1 MALKE
6 LEVFDKDCP
15 YRCSKGILFHPRSHQ
30 ESVCPHCSKLRK
42 DVVYST
48 DISKDKES
56 VETLL
61 GLQERVVGKAEYSFE
76 ALFREGLDKFESAS
90 LNSVKSDLDK
100 LVSDLSLG
108 DLPKYSMLFN
118 LGSRVF
124 EENFTNPLLVRAYL
138 AGLKVAPLLTVH
150 TIAKLR
156 RSVESQDYAT
166 EDLMEKYT
174 MFLEAD
180 ICVVVLDEGITKSGI
195 DLVQGFV
202 YARGRDRKPTV
213 LLTHSSV
220 SDILY
225 NFATDGDY
233 FDYSVPKLIQ
243 VKYKKKSD
251 GAPQGL
257 PNDSVDVSSTP
268 QYSKSSF
275 SALSSNRQFL

>member
-1 MALKE
+1 MSIKE
-6 LEVFDKDCP
+6 LEVYDKDCP
-15 YRCSKGILFHPRSHQ
+15 YKCTKGILFHPRSHR

-42 DVVYST
+42 DVVYSS
-48 DISKDKES
+48 DIKDKES
-56 VETLL
+56 VESIL
-61 GLQERVVGKAEYSFE
+61 GLQERVVGKAEYSFD
-76 ALFREGLDKFESAS
+76 ALFRESLDKFESVS
-90 LNSVKSDLDK
+90 LNSVRSSLDA

-138 AGLKVAPLLTVH
+138 AGIKVAPLLTVH
-150 TIAKLR
+150 HLAYLR

-166 EDLMEKYT
+166 DEIVEKYN
-174 MFLEAD
+174 MFLDAD
-180 ICVVVLDEGITKSGI
+180 LCVVVLDEGITKSGI

-202 YARGRDRKPTV
+202 YARGRCRKPTV

-243 VKYKKKSD
+243 VKYKKKSEEVNKV
-251 GAPQGL
+251 ASVEF
-257 PNDSVDVSSTP
+257 DSVSSTP

-275 SALSSNRQFL
+275 NALSANKQFL